1 MNNTDAPL
9 ANPSGNVKSLLNS
22 DPASAPPSA
31 ASASGTAL
39 ASASA
44 DTAADTTKI
53 PNAATNTH
61 THTDSL
67 RTQLMRELD
76 IAPDSDSSGDTTPT
90 ELQQLV
96 EARLLQRRQEVE
108 TLRQVNLAS
117 LTALVDKCIASDK
130 FDAQSVRLLL
140 DTVVDSRSQRERLS
154 SSNSG
159 VSPVLLSPMGKKRR
173 AHSPQY
179 SRLSNGDLHTLHERG
194 SSVGDAEHFQ
204 SVAQQYKL
212 PPPPSA
218 SAQGQGQAQ
227 GNNPW
232 LYNSAGTA
240 AQPYLYG
247 GNLAPPPHIMNDMY
261 GGGYPPQGAPQL
273 APQGYMAPGYAQGGA
288 QGYYPQGTG
297 AGPVAQS
304 QSPYRNGAGS
314 RARGAHRRTQ
324 SAIVSMPPSDMRS
337 PGRGPG
343 GMPQRPVN
351 FLIHTPKH
359 PPPT

>member
-1 MNNTDAPL
+1 MNSTDAPP

-44 DTAADTTKI
+44 DTAAAADTTKI
-53 PNAATNTH
+53 PNPATNTH

-76 IAPDSDSSGDTTPT
+76 IAPESDSSGSPT

-140 DTVVDSRSQRERLS
+140 DTVVDSRSQRLS

-218 SAQGQGQAQ
+218 SAQGQGQGQ
-227 GNNPW
+227 GQANNPW

-240 AQPYLYG
+240 GQPYLYG